1 MSKTLI
7 SKLVRWL
14 ATLIIILVNVVLLAK
29 PCDLAYNVAQH
40 RHILLGRYTVDRLST
55 LVLLVPVSV
64 LIIKG
69 IWSNRKRQ
77 KGEKE
82 KREELFKAVALSFSI
97 VLSIIIADIFLRVVQ
112 QRRYVG
118 NRSYYHRVPNT
129 KEQGINRDVPPTAFS
144 YPIRAPGYADISYT
158 LTVDKRGFRNQTD
171 LEQYDVVTLGDS
183 FTEGSHVSD
192 EHAWPTVFARKSNL
206 AVYNLGMSGG
216 SPVTYLETLK
226 RFGLKL
232 SPKIVVCVLYEGN
245 DFRGSN
251 FARKKVKRQ
260 WKLKDIYKT
269 SPLRHSIKR
278 ALIRWLGPVNS
289 RRFSKHTG
297 ANPVSL
303 KLFEPSH
310 PLYAVS
316 WLPLAVPDGSNANYY
331 AFKVKRLLSHF
342 ITKENLQRS
351 VGCQGLFTK
360 LREIKK
366 LCTENNIRFVVMYAP
381 DKPHVLLPLV
391 RDKLTAEKLHAF
403 MALKKKD
410 LPAPG
415 DLMDVLIPRL
425 HVHESVIK
433 EFCSKESIGFVSLTQ
448 SLREE
453 ILKGSQVYFTYDQHW
468 TPLGQEI
475 AAHTLQRYIGK
486 RPARGRN

>member
-1 MSKTLI
+1 M
-7 SKLVRWL
+7 
-14 ATLIIILVNVVLLAK
+14 VV
-29 PCDLAYNVAQH
+29 
-40 RHILLGRYTVDRLST
+40 
-55 LVLLVPVSV
+55 
-64 LIIKG
+64 
-69 IWSNRKRQ
+69 
-77 KGEKE
+77 
-82 KREELFKAVALSFSI
+82 
-97 VLSIIIADIFLRVVQ
+97 
-112 QRRYVG
+112 
-118 NRSYYHRVPNT
+118 
-129 KEQGINRDVPPTAFS
+129 
-144 YPIRAPGYADISYT
+144 
-158 LTVDKRGFRNQTD
+158 
-171 LEQYDVVTLGDS
+171 LGDS

-192 EHAWPTVFARKSNL
+192 EHAWPVLFAQKSNL
-206 AVYNLGMSGG
+206 TVYNFGMSGG
-216 SPVTYLETLK
+216 SPVTYVETLK
-226 RFGLKL
+226 RFGLGL
-232 SPKIVVCVLYEGN
+232 SPKIVVCMLYEGN

-251 FARKKVKRQ
+251 FARKKVERR
-260 WKLKDIYKT
+260 WELEDLYKA

-303 KLFEPSH
+303 RLFETSH

-316 WLPLAVPDGSNANYY
+316 WLPLAVPDGPNAKYY
-331 AFKVKRLLSHF
+331 AFKIKRLLSHF
-342 ITKENLQRS
+342 ITKEDLQRS
-351 VGCQGLFTK
+351 AGCRGLLSK

-366 LCTENNIRFVVMYAP
+366 LCAENNIRFVVMYAP

-391 RDKLTAEKLHAF
+391 RDKLSAEKLHAF

-468 TPLGQEI
+468 TPLGQGV
-475 AAHTLQRYIGK
+475 AADTLQRYIGEH
-486 RPARGRN
+486 PATGRN